1 MTFKNHVNGHS
12 KHFGEYEEEVN
23 IETCTTIL
31 HEDKKEQ
38 ALRGYVKLWV
48 KYLLNIS
55 ANKKILKSKKKGT
68 RNKIGNFKFPEIP
81 DFFSKIL
88 KKGMIL

>member
-1 MTFKNHVNGHS
+1 MQFSHRGGSNQGYIGRPHDFNFKNHVNGHS

-38 ALRGYVKLWV
+38 ALRGYVKL
-48 KYLLNIS
+48 
-55 ANKKILKSKKKGT
+55 
-68 RNKIGNFKFPEIP
+68 
-81 DFFSKIL
+81 
-88 KKGMIL
+88 

>member
-1 MTFKNHVNGHS
+1 MNVTFVHVVRNIQPSTDVLINAVLAIEEVAIKDILAGRVTFKNHVNGHS

-38 ALRGYVKLWV
+38 ALRGYVKL
-48 KYLLNIS
+48 
-55 ANKKILKSKKKGT
+55 
-68 RNKIGNFKFPEIP
+68 
-81 DFFSKIL
+81 
-88 KKGMIL
+88 